1 MIFQSGVSWRID
13 VYPTYA
19 KANEVLG
26 PSDKLYLVHMRN
38 LGYYLDRRW
47 EADFVFERYTLEK
60 VLAGAS
66 SAGDLTAFFR
76 GRGVTH
82 LMVNTAPLRARVGGL
97 EAAERALFDEFLAS
111 HTDPVTISGDYGIYR
126 LKKPASNE

>member
-82 LMVNTAPLRARVGGL
+82 LSFTKKYLIHHFL
-97 EAAERALFDEFLAS
+97 ERRYFQKSVRGNKRHIL
-111 HTDPVTISGDYGIYR
+111 SG
-126 LKKPASNE
+126 

>member
-47 EADFVFERYTLEK
+47 GRTLF
-60 VLAGAS
+60 S
-66 SAGDLTAFFR
+66 SDTPSKRSLPARRRR
-76 GRGVTH
+76 GTSPRSSGGV
-82 LMVNTAPLRARVGGL
+82 A
-97 EAAERALFDEFLAS
+97 
-111 HTDPVTISGDYGIYR
+111 
-126 LKKPASNE
+126 

>member
-1 MIFQSGVSWRID
+1 M
-13 VYPTYA
+13 YA
-19 KANEVLG
+19 KGNEVLG
-26 PSDKLYLVHMRN
+26 RNDKLYLVHMRN

-66 SAGDLTAFFR
+66 SAGDLTVFFR
-76 GRGVTH
+76 GRGVTY

-111 HTDPVTISGDYGIYR
+111 RTDPVMISGDYGLYR
-126 LKKPASNE
+126 LKKPVPNE